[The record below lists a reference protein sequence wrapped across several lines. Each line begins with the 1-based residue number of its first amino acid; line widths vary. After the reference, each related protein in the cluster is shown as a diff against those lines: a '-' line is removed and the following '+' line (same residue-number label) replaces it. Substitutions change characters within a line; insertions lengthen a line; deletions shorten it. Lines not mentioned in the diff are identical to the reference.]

1 MATSDFDLGYEP
13 SLASELPVTASDRD
27 RSRAEREYTI
37 FRHRRMW
44 SDLYTVRCL
53 TWDLI
58 PWPVFN
64 MKSLLSLNEIMTDE
78 VESYLCSQYQSP
90 DNTFGTMEDYVKDVI
105 NQWDYNRMEARVFE
119 RVHVEH
125 RENVK
130 LGVVRVGRILR
141 DILLKERQ
149 TNQAT

>member
-13 SLASELPVTASDRD
+13 SLASELTVTARD
-27 RSRAEREYTI
+27 RRRSQAEREYTI
-37 FRHRRMW
+37 YRHRRMW
-44 SDLYTVRCL
+44 SDLHTARYL
-53 TWDLI
+53 TWDLV

-64 MKSLLSLNEIMTDE
+64 MKSPFSVNEITTDE

-90 DNTFGTMEDYVKDVI
+90 DNTFGTMEDYVTDTI
-105 NQWDYNRMEARVFE
+105 NQWDYNRMEAKVFE
-119 RVHVEH
+119 RVDVED

-141 DILLKERQ
+141 DILSKERQ
-149 TNQAT
+149 KNQEI